1 MNILKTIA
9 MLCLLVTLTTGVGF
23 VRTASAQPG
32 VSVPIQAFY
41 DELAP
46 YGQWVQHPYY
56 GSIWLPSAGPGF
68 QPYVSD
74 GHWVVTEYGNTWVS
88 DYPWGWA
95 PFHYGRWIFDDQ
107 YGGWAWIPGSD
118 WGPAWVSWRS
128 GGGYYGWA
136 PLGPGV
142 NVNVNI
148 NIPAPYWT
156 FVPQIYINSPQ
167 WYGYRAP
174 RPRGVAIYQNTT
186 IINNVYQYGN
196 QAYFYGPYRGEIERV
211 TRRPVQVYRIDQL
224 DRPGRT
230 IISGNSVG
238 FYRPGLGNRRDYDRG
253 NYGYNNR
260 YDNNYG
266 SRGNGGYN
274 DGRYGNNYPDGRRY
288 DNGGRQPGNAYPDR
302 RYDNTPNGGYNG
314 NNRNYPGSTNP
325 PSPGNPTNGN
335 GRYDN
340 GGYSRGDG
348 GFGNGNRPDA
358 NRGGY
363 NNPSINQPS
372 PQPTP
377 PQSQPER
384 QYNGGVSRE
393 PAQPQPGMSRGDGG
407 FAPGG
412 RGGFSQPSQRM
423 EQPQGQPAGQPQGG
437 EREAGGQRGGRGPR

>member
-1 MNILKTIA
+1 MNTLKTIA
-9 MLCLLVTLTTGVGF
+9 MLCLLVCLTTGVGF

-32 VSVPIQAFY
+32 VTVPIQSFY
-41 DELAP
+41 NELAP

-56 GSIWLPSAGPGF
+56 GMVWLPSAGPDF
-68 QPYVSD
+68 QPYVSG
-74 GHWVVTEYGNTWVS
+74 GHWIVTEYGNTWVS

-156 FVPQIYINSPQ
+156 FVPQVYINSPQ

-174 RPRGVAIYQNTT
+174 RPRGVTIYQNTT

-196 QAYFYGPYRGEIERV
+196 QAYFYGPNRGEIERI

-230 IISGNSVG
+230 VISGNSVG
-238 FYRPGLGNRRDYDRG
+238 FYRPGPGGRRDYDRG
-253 NYGYNNR
+253 NYGYNNSPGGR
-260 YDNNYG
+260 YENYG
-266 SRGNGGYN
+266 SRGNGSNN
-274 DGRYGNNYPDGRRY
+274 DGRYGTNYPGNRSY
-288 DNGGRQPGNAYPDR
+288 DNGGRQPGNAYPNG
-302 RYDNTPNGGYNG
+302 RYDNTPNGGYTG
-314 NNRNYPGSTNP
+314 NNRDY
-325 PSPGNPTNGN
+325 PSPANPNSGRFDN
-335 GRYDN
+335 GRY
-340 GGYSRGDG
+340 SRGNSAFD
-348 GFGNGNRPDA
+348 NRPDA
-358 NRGGY
+358 SPNRGGY
-363 NNPSINQPS
+363 NNPSVNQPS
-372 PQPTP
+372 PQPA
-377 PQSQPER
+377 QPER

-393 PAQPQPGMSRGDGG
+393 TAQPQPGMSRGDGG

-412 RGGFSQPSQRM
+412 RGGFNQPNQRM
-423 EQPQGQPAGQPQGG
+423 EQPQGQPGGQPQGG
-437 EREAGGQRGGRGPR
+437 GREAGGQRGGRGPR